1 MGEGG
6 NICPDRCWAGDM
18 SELCRRSNVVG
29 AMSIYANT
37 YAFKKA
43 ENEKGKSLDFPRI
56 IHRLSVFT
64 PQASQSLLFLL
75 LLSVLLLFSK
85 VIIDISC
92 KHISADAD
100 EWQNSFYSN

>member
-1 MGEGG
+1 MHMPKTMH
-6 NICPDRCWAGDM
+6 I
-18 SELCRRSNVVG
+18 
-29 AMSIYANT
+29 
-37 YAFKKA
+37 KA
-43 ENEKGKSLDFPRI
+43 AHEKGKSLDFPRI

-64 PQASQSLLFLL
+64 PQASQSLLL

-85 VIIDISC
+85 VIIGISC